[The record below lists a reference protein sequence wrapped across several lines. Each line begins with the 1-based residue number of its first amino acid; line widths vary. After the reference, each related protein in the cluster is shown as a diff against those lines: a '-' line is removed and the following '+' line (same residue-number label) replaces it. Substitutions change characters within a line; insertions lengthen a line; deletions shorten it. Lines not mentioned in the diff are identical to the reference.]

1 MGKVIYRGYAKKND
15 PIYTGR
21 YIISNPKVN
30 LNKIRKGDNKWRNYL
45 FSLFLEIKQG
55 KKLLKW

>member
-1 MGKVIYRGYAKKND
+1 MMGKVIYRGYAKKNS

-30 LNKIRKGDNKWRNYL
+30 LNKIRIYDENGRFFRDN
-45 FSLFLEIKQG
+45 
-55 KKLLKW
+55 